1 MNKALLVG
9 INTYPTQPLKGCVND
24 VKDMADFLVENC
36 GFAMDEI
43 RLLTDNRATKQ
54 EIVNRLQWLIQ
65 GVQPGDR
72 IVFHYSGHGAQ
83 LPTRNPEGEVD
94 NLDEIICPYDFNWTD
109 ETSIRDKEFKE
120 MFSKVPPGVLFTW
133 ISDSCHSGDL
143 FRFMNSETIKVYKEF
158 KVMEPPADIKWRLD
172 TAKQKKLKPLT
183 ISRAVDNTSAF
194 LIAGCKSNQLS
205 ADAFING
212 RFNGAL
218 TFYLIDTL
226 KRAGNLGAPMSVI
239 ISQVLEQLRQNNFD
253 QEPQLEGNDD
263 LKNHSYLS

>member
-9 INTYPTQPLKGCVND
+9 INTYPSQPLRGCVND
-24 VKDMADFLVENC
+24 VQDMANFLVSDC
-36 GFAMDEI
+36 GFAMDDI
-43 RLLTDNRATKQ
+43 RLLTDNRATKKGIIQ
-54 EIVNRLQWLIQ
+54 RLEWLLKGIQ
-65 GVQPGDR
+65 PADR

-120 MFSKVPPGVLFTW
+120 IFGRVPEGVLFTW

-143 FRFMNSETIKVYKEF
+143 FRFMQEKSDVGYKEF
-158 KVMEPPADIKWRLD
+158 KVMNPPPDIKWRLE
-172 TAKQKKLKPLT
+172 TAKSKKIKPLT
-183 ISRAVDNTSAF
+183 INRAADDTNIL

-205 ADAFING
+205 ADAFINN

-226 KRAGNLGAPMSVI
+226 RRSGNLQIPMTTI
-239 ISQVLEQLRQNNFD
+239 IEQLRDQLKSDYD
-253 QEPQLEGNDD
+253 QEPQLEGNSE
-263 LKNHSYLS
+263 LMGHYFLG